1 MGWTGILRRLFA
13 QPDEVMLETGAGGEL
28 VVARMRAWS
37 SPLLLL
43 LPLASQLTGGSG
55 AETWIGVFGACVTI
69 ACSILL
75 LHLARQRGRYRW
87 LPFASGTFDISIIT
101 LLLALLALY
110 DPAAGINS
118 MVIWSF
124 YLISIFLTALRNDGR
139 LAAWVGVLA
148 MLQFWA
154 LGAWILGTHQAAQ
167 LVSPGYGTANWGN
180 VIQRLVLLA
189 IAAIVTATIILRMQ
203 RLIDLAGTDSLT
215 GIANR
220 SWLGYRFPKL
230 IARAQARGEAF
241 AMAII
246 DLDHFKRINDEIGH
260 LAGDRAL
267 CHFIGLARQGLREDD
282 WIVRLGGEEFA
293 LVLHD
298 ELPVARARLDAL
310 RQHVAASGFDPGEGR
325 APCRITF
332 SAGICTFPR
341 DGTSAV
347 SLLGCADKRLGIA
360 KRTGRNRVV
369 SDDLPVQG
377 LDHTE
382 ATPAG

>member
-1 MGWTGILRRLFA
+1 MGWTGVLRRLFA

-43 LPLASQLTGGSG
+43 LPLASHLAGGAS
-55 AETWIGVFGACVTI
+55 AETWVGVFAACATI
-69 ACSILL
+69 ACSMLL
-75 LHLARQRGRYRW
+75 LHLAGQHGRYRW

-101 LLLALLALY
+101 ASLALLSLY

-139 LAAWVGVLA
+139 LVAWVGLLA
-148 MLQFWA
+148 VLQFWA
-154 LGAWILGTHQAAQ
+154 LGAWILGSHSAAQ
-167 LVSPGYGTANWGN
+167 LASPGYGSANWGN

-189 IAAIVTATIILRMQ
+189 IATIVTATIIMRMQ

-230 IARAQARGEAF
+230 VARAQARGEDF
-241 AMAII
+241 AVAII

-267 CHFIGLARQGLREDD
+267 CHFIDMAKQELREDD

-298 ELPVARARLDAL
+298 TLPVARARLDGL
-310 RQHVAASGFDPGEGR
+310 RRHVADSGFDPGDGL

-332 SAGICTFPR
+332 SAGVCAFPH
-341 DGTSAV
+341 DGPNLLT
-347 SLLGCADKRLGIA
+347 LLGRADKRLGIA

-369 SDDLPVQG
+369 ADDSQVQG
-377 LDHTE
+377 LDR
-382 ATPAG
+382 ADALPAA